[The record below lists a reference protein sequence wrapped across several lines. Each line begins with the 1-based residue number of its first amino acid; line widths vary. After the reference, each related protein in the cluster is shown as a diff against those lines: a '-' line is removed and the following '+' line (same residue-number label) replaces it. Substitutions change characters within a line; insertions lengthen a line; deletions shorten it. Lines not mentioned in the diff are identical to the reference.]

1 MKKKHIFISLLSF
14 LIIFLTIMT
23 ISLYDNIEGKIT
35 DKSNVINAYLTEDM
49 KYFTIAKTIELD
61 PNFKVFSFGED
72 VPEIVQKRIYERF
85 EDNMTSSVSM
95 LENDSNF
102 IYYIKNNNTK
112 KYVKSDINAEKDGN
126 NTYYVSFSYDG
137 NGNLKSNTNY
147 YASYFSKYTVYNY
160 ISEMYGESA
169 FTVED
174 GVESYYLEGVTIPR
188 DQIKMNNPKNMS
200 YTYAIPKVVSDNGG
214 AISYYVNSWENYNPF
229 TGVCL
234 FIGGVI
240 IALFIL
246 FSPLK
251 IMKEIKPFKTFKN
264 FKGEFN
270 LILIISIISL
280 CCIACMVCAG
290 YSINGMFLNLMN
302 KIGLR
307 NPRGMV
313 MFVNVIVWAVTYLSI
328 AIGCFDIKYI
338 FVDGIWRFIKED
350 TLISVIVRKI
360 KNTISELLNV
370 DLKNNINKNLMK
382 FLLINMLII
391 IFLTFLWGFGS
402 ILAIIYVI
410 FLFFTL
416 KNKADKVQSDYSTLL
431 NSTHE
436 LSKGNFNDEMNE
448 DMGIFNSLRDE
459 FKNIEEGFKQAVK
472 EETKSQNMKTELISN
487 VSHDLKTPLTGIKN
501 YVELMGQENIPKEQK
516 CEYLSMLNQY
526 VDRLSNLIEDLFE
539 VSKVNSGDIKLD
551 LMELNIVSLIEQA
564 KSECSDLFESKKL
577 DVIMNSYDMNIDLLL
592 DGNKTY
598 RVFENLFNNI
608 SKYALEGTRV
618 YIDIKQDG
626 DKVIIELKNISATQ
640 MNFTSEEIV
649 ERFVRGD
656 KSRHESGSGLGLA
669 IVKSFVEAQG
679 GSFEIDIDGDL
690 FKAVVIFN
698 K

>member
-23 ISLYDNIEGKIT
+23 ISLYDNVEGKIT

-49 KYFTIAKTIELD
+49 KYFTIAKTIDLNPD
-61 PNFKVFSFGED
+61 FKVFSFGED

-160 ISEMYGESA
+160 ISSMYGESA

-410 FLFFTL
+410 FLFFML

-448 DMGIFNSLRDE
+448 DMGMFNSLRDE

>member
-302 KIGLR
+302 KIGL
-307 NPRGMV
+307 RGMV

>member
-1 MKKKHIFISLLSF
+1 MKKKHVFISLLSF

-23 ISLYDNIEGKIT
+23 ISLYDNVEGKIT

-49 KYFTIAKTIELD
+49 KYFTIAKTIDLNPD
-61 PNFKVFSFGED
+61 FKVFSFGED

-160 ISEMYGESA
+160 ISSMYGESA

-416 KNKADKVQSDYSTLL
+416 KNKADKIKNDYSTLL

-448 DMGIFNSLRDE
+448 DMGMFNSLRDE

-656 KSRHESGSGLGLA
+656 KSRHKSGSGLGLA

>member
-23 ISLYDNIEGKIT
+23 ISLYDNVEGKIT

-160 ISEMYGESA
+160 ISSMYGESA

-234 FIGGVI
+234 FIGSVI

-448 DMGIFNSLRDE
+448 DMGMFNSLRDE

-551 LMELNIVSLIEQA
+551 LMELNIVSLVEQA
-564 KSECSDLFESKKL
+564 KSECSDLFESKRL

-626 DKVIIELKNISATQ
+626 DKVIIELKNISTTQ

>member
-23 ISLYDNIEGKIT
+23 ISLYDNVEGKIT

-49 KYFTIAKTIELD
+49 KYFTIAKTIELEPD
-61 PNFKVFSFGED
+61 FKVFSFGED

-112 KYVKSDINAEKDGN
+112 KYVKSDINVEKDGN

-200 YTYAIPKVVSDNGG
+200 YTYAIPKVLSDNGG

-234 FIGGVI
+234 FIGSAI
-240 IALFIL
+240 MALFIL

-313 MFVNVIVWAVTYLSI
+313 MFINIIVWMITYLSI

-402 ILAIIYVI
+402 ILAIIYAI
-410 FLFFTL
+410 ILFFML
-416 KNKADKVQSDYSTLL
+416 KNKADKIRNDYSTLL
-431 NSTHE
+431 KSTHE
-436 LSKGNFNDEMNE
+436 LSKGSFNDEMNE
-448 DMGIFNSLRDE
+448 DMGMFNSLRDE

-551 LMELNIVSLIEQA
+551 LMELNIVSLVEQA
-564 KSECSDLFESKKL
+564 KSECSDLFESKRL